1 MHITIN
7 TDVLCDG
14 KYCGRST
21 YLIVSLVNERVT
33 QPVGAE
39 KKNSPTHTISSLLFR
54 IFFTAQHIIQY
65 GRNHSATLNKVS

>member
-7 TDVLCDG
+7 TEVLCDG

-33 QPVGAE
+33 QPVGA
-39 KKNSPTHTISSLLFR
+39 KKRIPQRTQFLHNYFVFSLQR
-54 IFFTAQHIIQY
+54 SI
-65 GRNHSATLNKVS
+65 

>member
-7 TDVLCDG
+7 TEVLCDG

-39 KKNSPTHTISSLLFR
+39 KKNSPTHTISS
-54 IFFTAQHIIQY
+54 
-65 GRNHSATLNKVS
+65 